1 MRGVGGI
8 RSYLEQS
15 EKVFDYPW
23 TMKINLKIFTK
34 IWFYTL
40 IYIPCI

>member
-23 TMKINLKIFTK
+23 TIKINLKQ
-34 IWFYTL
+34 
-40 IYIPCI
+40 IPQI